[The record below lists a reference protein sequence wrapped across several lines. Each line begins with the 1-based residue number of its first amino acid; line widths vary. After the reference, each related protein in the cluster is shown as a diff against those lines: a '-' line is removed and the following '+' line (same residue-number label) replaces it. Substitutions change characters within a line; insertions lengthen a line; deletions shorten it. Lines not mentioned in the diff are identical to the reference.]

1 MMGKILSRTLITVIY
16 LFLLAPIIA
25 VVLISFNSTSSLSI
39 EFGMPSFQW
48 YSAMLENSAF
58 IEGAKVSFLTA
69 AVVAIVVLVLGV
81 PVALAIARY
90 EFRGK
95 GAVSAFFLSP
105 LLVPSVVI
113 GLGLLL
119 VFQPIGLTGTYLGIV
134 IAHFGITVPYVIRT
148 TLMSLTTN
156 DVRCEEAARVHG
168 ANSFVTFFRVTLP
181 IISPGLIAG
190 AVMAFIISFDEAVIS
205 LFVAGS
211 GRTTLPVEMFRYLQ
225 YRSDPAIAALS
236 VILIAISVALV
247 VVIERV
253 VGLRKVMNS

>member
-1 MMGKILSRTLITVIY
+1 MKILNRVVVTLIY

-25 VVLISFNSTSSLSI
+25 VVLISFNQTSSLSI
-39 EFGMPSFQW
+39 DIGVPSFQW
-48 YSAMLENSAF
+48 YQQMISNQAF
-58 IEGAKVSFLTA
+58 LEGARVSFITA
-69 AVVAIVVLVLGV
+69 AVVAIVVLLLGV
-81 PVALAIARY
+81 PIALAIARY
-90 EFRGK
+90 QFRGK

-105 LLVPSVVI
+105 LLVPTVVI

-119 VFQPIGLTGTYLGIV
+119 VFQPMGLAGTYLGIV

-148 TLMSLTTN
+148 TLMSLKTS

-168 ANSFVTFFRVTLP
+168 ANSFTTFRRVTLP
-181 IISPGLIAG
+181 IIAPGLIAG
-190 AVMAFIISFDEAVIS
+190 AAMAFIISFDEAVIS

-225 YRSDPAIAALS
+225 YRSDPAVAALS
-236 VILIAISVALV
+236 VMLIAISVALV

-253 VGLRKVMNS
+253 VGLRRAMNS

>member
-1 MMGKILSRTLITVIY
+1 MKILNRVVVTLIY

-25 VVLISFNSTSSLSI
+25 VVLISFNQTSRLSI
-39 EFGMPSFQW
+39 DIGVPSLQW
-48 YSAMLENSAF
+48 YEQMVSNQAF
-58 IEGAKVSFLTA
+58 LEGARVSFITA
-69 AVVAIVVLVLGV
+69 AVVAIVVLLLGV
-81 PVALAIARY
+81 PIALAIARY
-90 EFRGK
+90 QFRGK
-95 GAVSAFFLSP
+95 GAISAFFLSP
-105 LLVPSVVI
+105 LLVPTVVI

-119 VFQPIGLTGTYLGIV
+119 VFQPMGLAGTYLGIV

-148 TLMSLTTN
+148 TLMSLKTS

-168 ANSFVTFFRVTLP
+168 ANSFTTFRRVTLP
-181 IISPGLIAG
+181 IIAPGLIAG
-190 AVMAFIISFDEAVIS
+190 AAMAFIISFDEAVIS

-225 YRSDPAIAALS
+225 YRSDPAVAALS

-253 VGLRKVMNS
+253 VGLRRAMNS

>member
-1 MMGKILSRTLITVIY
+1 MWKFFNQVLVTVVY

-25 VVLISFNSTSSLSI
+25 VVLISFNGSAKLSI
-39 EFGMPSFQW
+39 DLGSPSLQW
-48 YSAMLENSAF
+48 YASMLMNEGF
-58 IEGAKVSFLTA
+58 IEGAKVSFITA
-69 AVVAIVVLVLGV
+69 SIVALVVLCFGV

-90 EFRGK
+90 DFRGRSF
-95 GAVSAFFLSP
+95 VSGLFLSP
-105 LLVPSVVI
+105 LLVPTVVL

-119 VFQPIGLTGTYLGIV
+119 VFQPIALTGTYAGII

-148 TLMSLTTN
+148 TLMSLTTS
-156 DVRCEEAARVHG
+156 DVSCEEAAKVHG
-168 ANSFVTFFRVTLP
+168 ANSWETFRRVTLP

-205 LFVAGS
+205 LFVAGA

-225 YRSDPAIAALS
+225 YRSDPGVAALS
-236 VILIAISVALV
+236 VILIAISVVIVIV
-247 VVIERV
+247 VERA

>member
-1 MMGKILSRTLITVIY
+1 MKILNRVVVTLIY

-25 VVLISFNSTSSLSI
+25 VVLISFNQTSSLSI
-39 EFGMPSFQW
+39 DIGVPSFQW
-48 YSAMLENSAF
+48 YQQMISNQAF
-58 IEGAKVSFLTA
+58 LEGARVSFITA
-69 AVVAIVVLVLGV
+69 AVVAIVVLLLGV
-81 PVALAIARY
+81 PIALAIARY
-90 EFRGK
+90 QFRGK

-105 LLVPSVVI
+105 LLVPTVVI

-119 VFQPIGLTGTYLGIV
+119 VFQPMGLAGTYLGIV

-148 TLMSLTTN
+148 TLMSLKTS

-168 ANSFVTFFRVTLP
+168 ANSFTTFRRVTLP
-181 IISPGLIAG
+181 IIAPGLIAG
-190 AVMAFIISFDEAVIS
+190 AAMAFIISFDEAVIS

-225 YRSDPAIAALS
+225 YRSDPAVAALS

-253 VGLRKVMNS
+253 VGLRRAMNS

>member
-1 MMGKILSRTLITVIY
+1 MSRILKSTGLTAIY

-25 VVLISFNSTSSLSI
+25 VFFISFNGSSSLSI
-39 EFGMPSFQW
+39 DLGEPSFQW
-48 YSAMLENSAF
+48 YQKMLENDAF
-58 IEGAKVSFLTA
+58 IEGAKVSFITA
-69 AVVAIVVLVLGV
+69 VIEAVVVILIGV
-81 PVALAIARY
+81 PIALAIARY

-95 GAVSAFFLSP
+95 SAVAGLFLAP
-105 LLVPSVVI
+105 LLVPTIVL

-148 TLMSLTTN
+148 TLMSLTTS
-156 DVRCEEAARVHG
+156 DVSCEEAAKVHG
-168 ANSFVTFFRVTLP
+168 ANAFTTFRRVTLP

-211 GRTTLPVEMFRYLQ
+211 GRITLPVEMFRFLQ
-225 YRSDPAIAALS
+225 YRADPEIAALS
-236 VILIAISVALV
+236 VILIAISV
-247 VVIERV
+247 VIVIIVERA
-253 VGLRKVMNS
+253 VGLRKAVSG

>member
-1 MMGKILSRTLITVIY
+1 MKILNRVVVTLIY

-25 VVLISFNSTSSLSI
+25 VVLISFNQTSSLSI
-39 EFGMPSFQW
+39 DIGVPSLQW
-48 YSAMLENSAF
+48 YEQMVSNQAF
-58 IEGAKVSFLTA
+58 LEGARVSFITA
-69 AVVAIVVLVLGV
+69 AVVAIVVLLLGV
-81 PVALAIARY
+81 PIALAIARY
-90 EFRGK
+90 QFRGK
-95 GAVSAFFLSP
+95 GAISAFFLSP
-105 LLVPSVVI
+105 LLVPTVVI

-119 VFQPIGLTGTYLGIV
+119 VFQPMGLAGTYLGIV

-148 TLMSLTTN
+148 TLMSLKTS

-168 ANSFVTFFRVTLP
+168 ANSFTTFRRVTLP
-181 IISPGLIAG
+181 IIAPGLIAG
-190 AVMAFIISFDEAVIS
+190 AAMAFIISFDEAVIS

-225 YRSDPAIAALS
+225 YRSDPAVAALS

-253 VGLRKVMNS
+253 VGLRRAMNS

>member
-1 MMGKILSRTLITVIY
+1 MRKVLSGVVITVIY

-25 VVLISFNSTSSLSI
+25 VFLISFNGSSELKI
-39 EFGMPSFQW
+39 DLGAPSLQW
-48 YSAMLENSAF
+48 YQSMLTNSAF
-58 IEGAKVSFLTA
+58 IEGAKVSFITA
-69 AVVAIVVLVLGV
+69 AIVSVVVLVLGV
-81 PVALAIARY
+81 PVALAIARR
-90 EFRGK
+90 EFPGK
-95 GAVSAFFLSP
+95 SALSAFFLSP

-119 VFQPIGLTGTYLGIV
+119 VFQPMALSGTYLGII

-148 TLMSLTTN
+148 TLMSLKTN
-156 DVRCEEAARVHG
+156 DVSCEEAARVHG
-168 ANSFVTFFRVTLP
+168 AGPLTTFFRITLP

-190 AVMAFIISFDEAVIS
+190 GVMAFIISFDEAVIS

-236 VILIAISVALV
+236 VILILISVVLV